1 MKWKYLTGDLV
12 QSSPAIGA
20 DGSIYIGSFDNNIY
34 ALTSSGT
41 LKWKYLTGDGVYSSP
56 AIGADGSI
64 YFGGLSGYIYAL
76 TSSSGG
82 PLPPLQEVGSLVNM
96 ADSHTSSSISMIILL
111 TSVIASVC
119 VLAALFMTYRFYHS
133 YHKMKN
139 INDRDFDIFSS
150 STNTDDEFDLNNPMH
165 EEK

>member
-1 MKWKYLTGDLV
+1 MTGNKV
-12 QSSPAIGA
+12 QSSPAIGV
-20 DGSIYIGSFDNNIY
+20 DGSIYIGSNDKNIY

-41 LKWKYLTGDGVYSSP
+41 LKWKYLTGGVVYSSP
-56 AIGADGSI
+56 AIGSDGSI
-64 YFGGLSGYIYAL
+64 YIGSGNAYIYAIA
-76 TSSSGG
+76 SSSRG